1 MFEETILSVTGTT
14 TPEQRVRSPMNTPNV
29 FSSKGTLAYT
39 ELRRLILSGG
49 LAPGSR
55 ISQYDLAESMQMSIT
70 PLREAIRR
78 LASEGLIVM
87 DTHRDSRVADIS
99 ALEAR
104 ELLEVRLSL
113 EPSATELAAY
123 RRTEADIKAMRAAAE
138 KLLPVTRVWGEEGI
152 LAHRDFHRAVY
163 TASHNTTLIKL
174 LDDLWDK
181 SDRYRRLGLELP
193 SGDEP
198 RTIDLNQH
206 HQILE
211 LVVTGDGPG
220 AAELARTHIANSL
233 TASVT
238 GALEER
244 ENIEPETLGRSA

>member
-1 MFEETILSVTGTT
+1 MST
-14 TPEQRVRSPMNTPNV
+14 NV
-29 FSSKGTLAYT
+29 FSSKGSLAYS
-39 ELRRLILSGG
+39 ELRQMILSGA

-55 ISQYDLAESMQMSIT
+55 ISQYELAENMQMSIT

-78 LASEGLIVM
+78 LSSEGLITM
-87 DTHRDSRVADIS
+87 DTHRDSKVADMS
-99 ALEAR
+99 AAEAR

-123 RRTEADIKAMRAAAE
+123 RRTDADVALIRAAAE
-138 KLLPVTRVWGEEGI
+138 KLLPVTRVWGEDAI
-152 LAHRDFHRAVY
+152 IAHRDFHRAVY
-163 TASHNTTLIKL
+163 TASHNATLIKL

-181 SDRYRRLGLELP
+181 SDRYRRIGLELP
-193 SGDEP
+193 SADEP

-211 LVVTGDGPG
+211 LVTAGDGPG

-238 GALEER
+238 GALQER
-244 ENIEPETLGRSA
+244 ENESSSDLERTA

>member
-1 MFEETILSVTGTT
+1 
-14 TPEQRVRSPMNTPNV
+14 MNTTNV
-29 FSSKGTLAYT
+29 FSSKGSLAYS
-39 ELRRLILSGG
+39 ELRQMILSGG

-55 ISQYDLAESMQMSIT
+55 ISQYELAENLQMSIT

-78 LASEGLIVM
+78 LTSEGLINW
-87 DTHRDSRVADIS
+87 TTTRIPGCHHERPRSTGTLRGPAGPRS
-99 ALEAR
+99 
-104 ELLEVRLSL
+104 
-113 EPSATELAAY
+113 SATELAAY
-123 RRTEADIKAMRAAAE
+123 RRTDADIAPMRAAAA
-138 KLLPVTRVWGEEGI
+138 KLLPVTRVWGEDAI
-152 LAHRDFHRAVY
+152 TVHREFHRALY
-163 TASHNTTLIKL
+163 LASHNDVMIKL

-181 SDRYRRLGLELP
+181 SDRYRRIGLELP

-211 LVVTGDGPG
+211 LVIAGDAAG

-238 GALEER
+238 GVLEER
-244 ENIEPETLGRSA
+244 ENVQPVSLEETA

>member
-1 MFEETILSVTGTT
+1 MH
-14 TPEQRVRSPMNTPNV
+14 
-29 FSSKGTLAYT
+29 
-39 ELRRLILSGG
+39 
-49 LAPGSR
+49 
-55 ISQYDLAESMQMSIT
+55 MSIT

-78 LASEGLIVM
+78 LSSEGLITM
-87 DTHRDSRVADIS
+87 DTHRDSRVATMS
-99 ALEAR
+99 ASEAR

-113 EPSATELAAY
+113 EPSATELAAS
-123 RRTEADIKAMRAAAE
+123 RRTDADIAAMCAAAE
-138 KLLPVTRVWGEEGI
+138 KLLPVTRVWGEDAI
-152 LAHRDFHRAVY
+152 TVHRKFHRAVY
-163 TASHNTTLIKL
+163 VASHNEFLIKL

-181 SDRYRRLGLELP
+181 SDRYRRIGLELP

-211 LVVTGDGPG
+211 LIVAGDGAS
-220 AAELARTHIANSL
+220 AAELARTHIAHSL

-244 ENIEPETLGRSA
+244 ENAQSVTPV

>member
-1 MFEETILSVTGTT
+1 MSTT
-14 TPEQRVRSPMNTPNV
+14 NV
-29 FSSKGTLAYT
+29 FSSKGSLAYS
-39 ELRRLILSGG
+39 ELRQLILSGA

-55 ISQYDLAESMQMSIT
+55 ISQYELAENMQMSIT

-78 LASEGLIVM
+78 LSSEGLIIM
-87 DTHRDSRVADIS
+87 DTHRDSRVASMS
-99 ALEAR
+99 AAEAR

-123 RRTEADIKAMRAAAE
+123 RRTDADIQAMRAAAE
-138 KLLPVTRVWGEEGI
+138 KLLPVTRVWGEDAI
-152 LAHRDFHRAVY
+152 TAHRDFHRAVY

-181 SDRYRRLGLELP
+181 SDRYRRIGLELP

-211 LVVTGDGPG
+211 LVTAGDGPG

-244 ENIEPETLGRSA
+244 ESDSSPDLEKTA

>member
-1 MFEETILSVTGTT
+1 MST
-14 TPEQRVRSPMNTPNV
+14 NV
-29 FSSKGTLAYT
+29 FSSKGSLAYS
-39 ELRRLILSGG
+39 ELRQMILSGA

-55 ISQYDLAESMQMSIT
+55 ISQYELAENMQMSIT

-78 LASEGLIVM
+78 LSSEGLITM
-87 DTHRDSRVADIS
+87 DTHRDSKVADMS
-99 ALEAR
+99 AAEAR

-123 RRTEADIKAMRAAAE
+123 RRTDADVAIIRAAAE
-138 KLLPVTRVWGEEGI
+138 KLLPVTRVWGEDAI
-152 LAHRDFHRAVY
+152 IAHRDFHRAVY
-163 TASHNTTLIKL
+163 TASHNATLIKL

-181 SDRYRRLGLELP
+181 SDRYRRIGLELP
-193 SGDEP
+193 SADEP

-206 HQILE
+206 HRILE
-211 LVVTGDGPG
+211 LVTAGDGPG

-238 GALEER
+238 GALQER
-244 ENIEPETLGRSA
+244 ENESSSDLERTA

>member
-1 MFEETILSVTGTT
+1 MST
-14 TPEQRVRSPMNTPNV
+14 NV
-29 FSSKGTLAYT
+29 FSSKGSLAYS
-39 ELRRLILSGG
+39 ELRQMILTGA

-55 ISQYDLAESMQMSIT
+55 ISQYELAENMQMSIT

-78 LASEGLIVM
+78 LSSEGLITM
-87 DTHRDSRVADIS
+87 DTHRDSKVADMS
-99 ALEAR
+99 AAEAR

-123 RRTEADIKAMRAAAE
+123 RRTDADIAIIRAAAE
-138 KLLPVTRVWGEEGI
+138 KLLPVTRVWGEDAI
-152 LAHRDFHRAVY
+152 IAHRDFHRAVY

-181 SDRYRRLGLELP
+181 SDRYRRIGLELP

-211 LVVTGDGPG
+211 LVTAGDGPG
-220 AAELARTHIANSL
+220 AAELARTHISNSL

-244 ENIEPETLGRSA
+244 ENESPSDLERTA

>member
-1 MFEETILSVTGTT
+1 MDTT
-14 TPEQRVRSPMNTPNV
+14 NV
-29 FSSKGTLAYT
+29 FSSKGSLAYS
-39 ELRRLILSGG
+39 ELRQLILSGS

-55 ISQYDLAESMQMSIT
+55 ISQYELADNMQMSIT

-78 LASEGLIVM
+78 LSSEGLIIM
-87 DTHRDSRVADIS
+87 DTHRDSRVADMS
-99 ALEAR
+99 AAEAR

-123 RRTEADIKAMRAAAE
+123 RRTDADIEAIRTAAE
-138 KLLPVTRVWGEEGI
+138 KLLPVTRVWGEDAI
-152 LAHRDFHRAVY
+152 TAHRDFHRAVY
-163 TASHNTTLIKL
+163 SASHNTTMIKL

-181 SDRYRRLGLELP
+181 SDRYRRIGLELP

-211 LVVTGDGPG
+211 LVVARDGAG
-220 AAELARTHIANSL
+220 AAELARIHIANSL

-244 ENIEPETLGRSA
+244 ENVKLETLEKTA

>member
-1 MFEETILSVTGTT
+1 MSTT
-14 TPEQRVRSPMNTPNV
+14 NV
-29 FSSKGTLAYT
+29 FSSKGSLAYS
-39 ELRRLILSGG
+39 ELRQLILSGG

-55 ISQYDLAESMQMSIT
+55 VSQYELADNMQMSIT

-78 LASEGLIVM
+78 LSSEGLIIM
-87 DTHRDSRVADIS
+87 DTHRDSRVADVS
-99 ALEAR
+99 ASEAR

-113 EPSATELAAY
+113 EPSATGLAAH
-123 RRTEADIKAMRAAAE
+123 RRTEADIAAMRTAAE
-138 KLLPVTRVWGEEGI
+138 KLLPVTRVWGEEAI
-152 LAHRDFHRAVY
+152 TAHRDFHRAVY
-163 TASHNTTLIKL
+163 AASHNASMIKL

-211 LVVTGDGPG
+211 LVASGDGPG

-244 ENIEPETLGRSA
+244 ENVYPVTMEKTA

>member
-1 MFEETILSVTGTT
+1 MSTT
-14 TPEQRVRSPMNTPNV
+14 NV
-29 FSSKGTLAYT
+29 FSSKGSLAYS
-39 ELRRLILSGG
+39 ELRQLILSGG

-55 ISQYDLAESMQMSIT
+55 VSQYELADNMQMSIT

-78 LASEGLIVM
+78 LSSEGLIIM
-87 DTHRDSRVADIS
+87 DTHRDSRVADVS
-99 ALEAR
+99 ASEAR

-113 EPSATELAAY
+113 EPSATELAAQ
-123 RRTEADIKAMRAAAE
+123 RRTEADIVAMRTAAQ
-138 KLLPVTRVWGEEGI
+138 KLLPVTRIWGEEAI
-152 LAHRDFHRAVY
+152 TAHRDFHRAVY
-163 TASHNTTLIKL
+163 TASHNASMIKL

-211 LVVTGDGPG
+211 LVASGDGPG

-238 GALEER
+238 GALEES
-244 ENIEPETLGRSA
+244 ENVQPVTTEKTA

>member
-1 MFEETILSVTGTT
+1 MSTT
-14 TPEQRVRSPMNTPNV
+14 NV
-29 FSSKGTLAYT
+29 FSSKGSLAYS
-39 ELRRLILSGG
+39 ELRQLILSGG

-55 ISQYDLAESMQMSIT
+55 VSQYELADNMQMSIT

-78 LASEGLIVM
+78 LSSEGLIIM
-87 DTHRDSRVADIS
+87 DTHRDSRVADVS
-99 ALEAR
+99 ASEAR

-113 EPSATELAAY
+113 EPSATELAAH
-123 RRTEADIKAMRAAAE
+123 RRTEADIVAMRAAAE
-138 KLLPVTRVWGEEGI
+138 KLLPVTRVWGEDAI
-152 LAHRDFHRAVY
+152 TAHRDFHRAVY
-163 TASHNTTLIKL
+163 AASHNASMIKL

-193 SGDEP
+193 SADEP

-211 LVVTGDGPG
+211 LVASGDGPG

-244 ENIEPETLGRSA
+244 ENVQSVTMEKTA

>member
-1 MFEETILSVTGTT
+1 MRDSER
-14 TPEQRVRSPMNTPNV
+14 QMNTTNV
-29 FSSKGTLAYT
+29 FSSKGSLAYS
-39 ELRRLILSGG
+39 ELRQLILSGG

-55 ISQYDLAESMQMSIT
+55 ISQYELADNMQMSIT

-78 LASEGLIVM
+78 LSSEGLIIM
-87 DTHRDSRVADIS
+87 DTHRDSRVADVS
-99 ALEAR
+99 ASEAR

-123 RRTEADIKAMRAAAE
+123 RRTEADIDAMRTAAE
-138 KLLPVTRVWGEEGI
+138 KLLPVTRVWGEDAI
-152 LAHRDFHRAVY
+152 TAHRDFHRAVY
-163 TASHNTTLIKL
+163 TASHNATMIKL

-211 LVVTGDGPG
+211 LVASGDGPG
-220 AAELARTHIANSL
+220 AAELARIHIANSL

-244 ENIEPETLGRSA
+244 ENVQSVAPEKTA

>member
-1 MFEETILSVTGTT
+1 LERQVSTT
-14 TPEQRVRSPMNTPNV
+14 NV
-29 FSSKGTLAYT
+29 FSSKGSLAYS
-39 ELRRLILSGG
+39 ELRQLILSGS

-55 ISQYDLAESMQMSIT
+55 VSQYELADKMQMSIT

-78 LASEGLIVM
+78 LSSEGLIIM
-87 DTHRDSRVADIS
+87 DTHRDSRVADVS
-99 ALEAR
+99 AAEAR

-113 EPSATELAAY
+113 EPSATELAAH
-123 RRTEADIKAMRAAAE
+123 RRTEADIVAIRTAAK
-138 KLLPVTRVWGEEGI
+138 KLLPVTRVWGEDAI
-152 LAHRDFHRAVY
+152 TAHREFHRAVY
-163 TASHNTTLIKL
+163 TASHNASMIKL

-211 LVVTGDGPG
+211 LVASGDGPG
-220 AAELARTHIANSL
+220 AADLARTHIANSL

-244 ENIEPETLGRSA
+244 ENVQSVAVEKTA

>member
-1 MFEETILSVTGTT
+1 MDTT
-14 TPEQRVRSPMNTPNV
+14 NV
-29 FSSKGTLAYT
+29 FSSKGSLAYS
-39 ELRRLILSGG
+39 ELRQLILSGS

-55 ISQYDLAESMQMSIT
+55 ISQYELADNMQMSIT

-78 LASEGLIVM
+78 LSSEGLIIM
-87 DTHRDSRVADIS
+87 DTHRDSRVADMS
-99 ALEAR
+99 AAEAR

-123 RRTEADIKAMRAAAE
+123 RRTDADIEAIRIAAE
-138 KLLPVTRVWGEEGI
+138 KLLPVTRVWGEDAI
-152 LAHRDFHRAVY
+152 TAHRDFHRAVY
-163 TASHNTTLIKL
+163 SASHNTTMIKL

-181 SDRYRRLGLELP
+181 SDRYRRIGLELP

-211 LVVTGDGPG
+211 LIVAQDGAG
-220 AAELARTHIANSL
+220 AAELARVHIAHSL
-233 TASVT
+233 TAAAT
-238 GALEER
+238 GALEDR
-244 ENIEPETLGRSA
+244 ENDQSPTLNRTA

>member
-1 MFEETILSVTGTT
+1 MT
-14 TPEQRVRSPMNTPNV
+14 RV
-29 FSSKGTLAYT
+29 
-39 ELRRLILSGG
+39 
-49 LAPGSR
+49 APGAAPSVPVWPPVESPHEAARCRVHNDTLDFLDEAPIALWCANRDNEDIRDQGHRAFSR
-55 ISQYDLAESMQMSIT
+55 SRQRPLA
-70 PLREAIRR
+70 
-78 LASEGLIVM
+78 
-87 DTHRDSRVADIS
+87 ADPV
-99 ALEAR
+99 L
-104 ELLEVRLSL
+104 
-113 EPSATELAAY
+113 SATV
-123 RRTEADIKAMRAAAE
+123 RRPAFPPTAMRSAAE
-138 KLLPVTRVWGEEGI
+138 KLMPVTRVWGEDAI
-152 LAHRDFHRAVY
+152 TAHRDFHRAVY
-163 TASHNTTLIKL
+163 TASHNATMIKL

-211 LVVTGDGPG
+211 LVASGDGTG

-244 ENIEPETLGRSA
+244 ENLQAVTLERTA

>member
-1 MFEETILSVTGTT
+1 MSTT
-14 TPEQRVRSPMNTPNV
+14 NV
-29 FSSKGTLAYT
+29 FSSKGSLAYS
-39 ELRRLILSGG
+39 ELRQMILSGG

-55 ISQYDLAESMQMSIT
+55 VSQYELADKMQMSIT

-78 LASEGLIVM
+78 LSSEGLIIM
-87 DTHRDSRVADIS
+87 DTHRDSRVADVS
-99 ALEAR
+99 ASEAR

-113 EPSATELAAY
+113 EPSATELAAH
-123 RRTEADIKAMRAAAE
+123 RRTEADIAAMRTAAE
-138 KLLPVTRVWGEEGI
+138 KLLPVTRVWGEDAI
-152 LAHRDFHRAVY
+152 TAHREFHRAVY
-163 TASHNTTLIKL
+163 AASHNTSMIKL

-211 LVVTGDGPG
+211 LVASGDGPG
-220 AAELARTHIANSL
+220 AAELARSHIANSL

-244 ENIEPETLGRSA
+244 ENVQSVTMEKTA

>member
-1 MFEETILSVTGTT
+1 MTT
-14 TPEQRVRSPMNTPNV
+14 NV
-29 FSSKGTLAYT
+29 FSSKGSLAYS
-39 ELRRLILSGG
+39 ELRQLILSGG

-55 ISQYDLAESMQMSIT
+55 ISQYDLAENMHMSIT

-78 LASEGLIVM
+78 LSSEGLIVM
-87 DTHRDSRVADIS
+87 DTHRDSRVADMS
-99 ALEAR
+99 ASEAR

-123 RRTEADIKAMRAAAE
+123 RRTEADIEAMRAAAE
-138 KLLPVTRVWGEEGI
+138 ILLPVTKVWGEDAI
-152 LAHRDFHRAVY
+152 TAHRDFHRAVY
-163 TASHNTTLIKL
+163 AASHNASMIKL

-181 SDRYRRLGLELP
+181 SDRYRRVGLELP

-211 LVVTGDGPG
+211 LVVAGDGLG
-220 AAELARTHIANSL
+220 AAALARTHIANSL
-233 TASVT
+233 TAAAT

-244 ENIEPETLGRSA
+244 ENVQPAPVGKTA

>member
-1 MFEETILSVTGTT
+1 MSTT
-14 TPEQRVRSPMNTPNV
+14 NV
-29 FSSKGTLAYT
+29 FSSKGSLAYS
-39 ELRRLILSGG
+39 ELRQLILSGG

-55 ISQYDLAESMQMSIT
+55 VSQYELADNMQMSIT

-78 LASEGLIVM
+78 LSSEGLIIM
-87 DTHRDSRVADIS
+87 DTHRDSRVADVS
-99 ALEAR
+99 ASEAR

-113 EPSATELAAY
+113 EPSATELAAH
-123 RRTEADIKAMRAAAE
+123 RRTEADIVAIRTAAE
-138 KLLPVTRVWGEEGI
+138 KLLPVTRVWGEDAI
-152 LAHRDFHRAVY
+152 TAHREFHRAVY
-163 TASHNTTLIKL
+163 TASHNASMIKL

-206 HQILE
+206 HQIFE
-211 LVVTGDGPG
+211 LVAAGDGPG
-220 AAELARTHIANSL
+220 AAELARTHVANSL

-238 GALEER
+238 GALQER
-244 ENIEPETLGRSA
+244 ENVQSVTIEKTA

>member
-1 MFEETILSVTGTT
+1 MSTT
-14 TPEQRVRSPMNTPNV
+14 NV
-29 FSSKGTLAYT
+29 FSSKGSLAYS
-39 ELRRLILSGG
+39 ELRQMILSGG

-55 ISQYDLAESMQMSIT
+55 VSQYELADKMQMSIT

-78 LASEGLIVM
+78 LSSEGLIIM
-87 DTHRDSRVADIS
+87 DTHRDSRVADVS
-99 ALEAR
+99 ASEAR

-113 EPSATELAAY
+113 EPSATELAAH
-123 RRTEADIKAMRAAAE
+123 RRTEAEIVAMRTAAE
-138 KLLPVTRVWGEEGI
+138 KLLPVTKVWGEDAI
-152 LAHRDFHRAVY
+152 TAHREFHRAVY
-163 TASHNTTLIKL
+163 TASHNASMIKL

-198 RTIDLNQH
+198 RTTDLNQH

-211 LVVTGDGPG
+211 LVASGDGPG

-244 ENIEPETLGRSA
+244 ENGQAVTLEKTAS

>member
-1 MFEETILSVTGTT
+1 MSTT
-14 TPEQRVRSPMNTPNV
+14 NV
-29 FSSKGTLAYT
+29 FSSKGTLAYS
-39 ELRRLILSGG
+39 ELRQLILSGG

-55 ISQYDLAESMQMSIT
+55 VSQYELADNMQMSIT

-78 LASEGLIVM
+78 LSSEGLIIM
-87 DTHRDSRVADIS
+87 DTHRDSRVADVS
-99 ALEAR
+99 ASEAR

-113 EPSATELAAY
+113 EPSATELAAH
-123 RRTEADIKAMRAAAE
+123 RRTEADIVAMRAAAE
-138 KLLPVTRVWGEEGI
+138 KLLPVTRVWGEDAI
-152 LAHRDFHRAVY
+152 TAHRDFHRAVY
-163 TASHNTTLIKL
+163 TASHNASMIKL

-211 LVVTGDGPG
+211 LVASGDGPG

-244 ENIEPETLGRSA
+244 ENVTALTMEKTA

>member
-1 MFEETILSVTGTT
+1 MSTS
-14 TPEQRVRSPMNTPNV
+14 NV
-29 FSSKGTLAYT
+29 FSSKGSLAYS
-39 ELRRLILSGG
+39 ELRQMILSGG

-55 ISQYDLAESMQMSIT
+55 VSQYELADKMQMSIT

-78 LASEGLIVM
+78 LSSEGLIIM
-87 DTHRDSRVADIS
+87 DTHRDSRVADVS
-99 ALEAR
+99 ASEAR

-113 EPSATELAAY
+113 EPSATELAAH
-123 RRTEADIKAMRAAAE
+123 RRTEADIADMRTAAE
-138 KLLPVTRVWGEEGI
+138 KLLPVTRVWGEDAI
-152 LAHRDFHRAVY
+152 TAHRDFHRAVY
-163 TASHNTTLIKL
+163 AASHNASMIKL

-211 LVVTGDGPG
+211 LVASGDGPG

-238 GALEER
+238 GALEEH
-244 ENIEPETLGRSA
+244 ENVQSVTMEKTA

>member
-1 MFEETILSVTGTT
+1 MST
-14 TPEQRVRSPMNTPNV
+14 NV
-29 FSSKGTLAYT
+29 FSSKGSLAYS
-39 ELRRLILSGG
+39 ELRQMILSGA

-55 ISQYDLAESMQMSIT
+55 ISQYELAENMQMSIT

-78 LASEGLIVM
+78 LSSEGLITM
-87 DTHRDSRVADIS
+87 DTHRDSKVADMS
-99 ALEAR
+99 AAEAR

-123 RRTEADIKAMRAAAE
+123 RRTDADVALIRAAAE
-138 KLLPVTRVWGEEGI
+138 KLLPVTPVWGEDAI
-152 LAHRDFHRAVY
+152 IAHRDFHRAVY
-163 TASHNTTLIKL
+163 TASHNATLIKL

-181 SDRYRRLGLELP
+181 SDRYRRIGLELP
-193 SGDEP
+193 SADEP

-211 LVVTGDGPG
+211 LVIAGDGPG
-220 AAELARTHIANSL
+220 AADLARTHIANSL

-238 GALEER
+238 GALQER
-244 ENIEPETLGRSA
+244 ENESSSDLERTA

>member
-1 MFEETILSVTGTT
+1 MSTT
-14 TPEQRVRSPMNTPNV
+14 NV
-29 FSSKGTLAYT
+29 FSSKGTLAYS
-39 ELRRLILSGG
+39 ELRQLILSGG

-55 ISQYDLAESMQMSIT
+55 VSQYELADKMQMSIT

-78 LASEGLIVM
+78 LASEGLIIM
-87 DTHRDSRVADIS
+87 DTHRDSRVADVS
-99 ALEAR
+99 ASEAR

-113 EPSATELAAY
+113 EPSATELAAH
-123 RRTEADIKAMRAAAE
+123 RRTEADIAAMRTAAE
-138 KLLPVTRVWGEEGI
+138 KLLPVTRVWGEDAI
-152 LAHRDFHRAVY
+152 TAHRDFHRAVY
-163 TASHNTTLIKL
+163 AASHNASMIKL

-193 SGDEP
+193 SDDEP

-211 LVVTGDGPG
+211 LVASGDGPG

-244 ENIEPETLGRSA
+244 ENVHPVTTEKTA

>member
-1 MFEETILSVTGTT
+1 MSTT
-14 TPEQRVRSPMNTPNV
+14 NV
-29 FSSKGTLAYT
+29 FSSKGSLAYS
-39 ELRRLILSGG
+39 ELRQMILSGS

-55 ISQYDLAESMQMSIT
+55 VSQYELADKMQMSIT

-78 LASEGLIVM
+78 LSSEGLIIM
-87 DTHRDSRVADIS
+87 DTHRDSRVADVS
-99 ALEAR
+99 ASEAR

-113 EPSATELAAY
+113 EPSATELAAH
-123 RRTEADIKAMRAAAE
+123 RRTEADIVAIRTAAE
-138 KLLPVTRVWGEEGI
+138 KLLPVTRVWGEDAI
-152 LAHRDFHRAVY
+152 AAHREFHRAVY
-163 TASHNTTLIKL
+163 AASHNASMIKL

-211 LVVTGDGPG
+211 LVAAGDGPG

-238 GALEER
+238 GALQER
-244 ENIEPETLGRSA
+244 ENVQSVAVEKTA